1 MYSIVYMKT
10 ITISDEIYDNLIR
23 LKGYRTFDE
32 VINSLIQKNV
42 EKRVELLLDALEET
56 GFEAELEEISK
67 NMR

>member
-1 MYSIVYMKT
+1 MKT